1 MPIADIEQFTHS
13 HHVLD
18 DGGVIFRCS
27 DDREKWP
34 WLALDPHDPI
44 VVQTINFWVASGA
57 SAARGTLDPTKWTAL
72 TQTEWTC
79 GEPGV
84 GHATHGIAEPDG
96 KDGTIGYRLALF
108 DRDGALVYR
117 MTGTGVVFQ
126 NRNFEAWREEKK
138 QAVAEDTAPIE
149 FTYVGDDA
157 VALGNQGVSVLG
169 AIIDGD
175 VPTAPGL
182 ITKEN
187 GFPPGNPYL
196 SGSGDHVNATH
207 LAEIGRQFASQ
218 LADGAVQTCHGGE
231 MQFDKFVELSTPFQ
245 VTLVPEKSKD
255 DQITVTVH
263 QADRL
268 CATVTLRLD

>member
-18 DGGVIFRCS
+18 DGGVVFRCS

-34 WLALDPHDPI
+34 WLALDPLDPI
-44 VVQTINFWVASGA
+44 VVQTINFWVASAA

-96 KDGTIGYRLALF
+96 ADGTPGFRLTLF

-126 NRNFEAWREEKK
+126 NRDFESWREEKK
-138 QAVAEDTAPIE
+138 QAVAEDTAPIA
-149 FTYVGDDA
+149 FKYVGEDK
-157 VALGNQGVSVLG
+157 VALGDKGVSVLG
-169 AIIDGD
+169 AITDGD
-175 VPTAPGL
+175 VPSAPGL

-218 LADGAVQTCHGGE
+218 LAGGAHHACPGGE
-231 MQFDKFVELSTPFQ
+231 MQFNRFVELDSPFQ
-245 VTLVPEKSKD
+245 VQLVPDETKKG
-255 DQITVTVH
+255 QVTVTIH

-268 CATVTLRLD
+268 CATVMLRLG